1 MLQSVS
7 TAEAGFY
14 KCVSIGLTDPSFKI
28 QSVEL
33 VVKKDWEEVWETDR
47 EVCCFMKLM
56 SCLSCEM
63 LFSGQTYSVED
74 ENCPG
79 YCILPHNVISLRM
92 GNQL

>member
-14 KCVSIGLTDPSFKI
+14 KCVSIGLADPSYNV

-33 VVKKDWEEVWETDR
+33 VVKKDWEEVWETDK

-56 SCLSCEM
+56 SCLSCKI
-63 LFSGQTYSVED
+63 LFSCQTYTVED
-74 ENCPG
+74 ENCPV
-79 YCILPHNVISLRM
+79 YCILLHNAISLRM
-92 GNQL
+92 GDQL

>member
-14 KCVSIGLTDPSFKI
+14 KCVSVGLTNPSFNV
-28 QSVEL
+28 QGVEL

-56 SCLSCEM
+56 SCLSCEIF
-63 LFSGQTYSVED
+63 FSSQTYSVED
-74 ENCPG
+74 ENCPV
-79 YCILPHNVISLRM
+79 YCTLLLNAIALRM